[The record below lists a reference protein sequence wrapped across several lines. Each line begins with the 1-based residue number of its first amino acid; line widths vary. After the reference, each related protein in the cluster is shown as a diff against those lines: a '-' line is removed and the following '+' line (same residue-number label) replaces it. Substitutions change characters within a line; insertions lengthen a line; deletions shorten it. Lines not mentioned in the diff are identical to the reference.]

1 MTNDASGRR
10 YGSVEETLR
19 GRFARGE
26 IDAEEYERSLEGLKN
41 DDATARVRGAK
52 SKLLVAGLAAAALL
66 TVGSGAVYAQGQG
79 SSMMGG
85 DNAESEADG
94 SGMGGMMNGGQV
106 GSMMGGQGGMG
117 SMMDG
122 GGSMSGGMM
131 GSFDE
136 EQSFDLQFIDQMTM
150 HHEGA
155 IMSSKHMISDS
166 ERPELR
172 QLAEDI
178 QQSQSEQ
185 IKQMQEWRGEWYGDA
200 EQTSGMPAGMME
212 GMMGD
217 GMMEEMMGGS
227 MQGMMGGDAT
237 DAMFL
242 RMMIPHHQM
251 AVDMSEQA
259 LEEAEHPELKEL
271 AQTIIDEQ
279 SAEIELMQG
288 YLDEIE
294 ASTGGQQGP
303 TTEAGESHHE
313 H

>member
-1 MTNDASGRR
+1 MSDATNNSP
-10 YGSVEETLR
+10 EEISR
-19 GRFARGE
+19 SRFASGE
-26 IDAEEYERSLEGLKN
+26 IDTAEHKKLSKSPKGGRSI
-41 DDATARVRGAK
+41 ARGR
-52 SKLLVAGLAAAALL
+52 SKARLFAAGLTAAALL
-66 TVGSGAVYAQGQG
+66 AVGGGAVYAQGQG

-94 SGMGGMMNGGQV
+94 SGMGGMMNGGQM
-106 GSMMGGQGGMG
+106 GSMMGGQGDMG

-166 ERPELR
+166 ERSELR
-172 QLAEDI
+172 QLAENI
-178 QQSQSEQ
+178 QRSQSEQ
-185 IKQMQEWRGEWYGDA
+185 IKQMEEWRGEWYGDA
-200 EQTSGMPAGMME
+200 GQTSGMPAGMIE

-251 AVDMSEQA
+251 AVDMADEA
-259 LEEAEHPELKEL
+259 LDGNAEHPELEEL
-271 AQTIIDEQ
+271 AQTIRDEQ
-279 SAEIELMQG
+279 LAEIELMQG
-288 YLDEIE
+288 YLGEIE
-294 ASTGGQQGP
+294 ASTGEQEGP
-303 TTEAGESHHE
+303 TTEVGESHHE
-313 H
+313 R